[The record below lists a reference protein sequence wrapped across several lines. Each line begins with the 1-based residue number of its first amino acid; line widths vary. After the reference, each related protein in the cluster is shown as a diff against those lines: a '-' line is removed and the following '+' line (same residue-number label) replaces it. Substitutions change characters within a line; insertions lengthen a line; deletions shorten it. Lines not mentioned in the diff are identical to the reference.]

1 MDLIF
6 YNGYKLYTKQKG
18 SYQRCIDYLEKDLE
32 KVLLPYQKIFIHNL
46 VKGKETNNIY
56 GDDFIVKIAS
66 KVNSQDDFVLSIK
79 DYDENQVFEGEISIS
94 FDKNELRQLI
104 SLLEGCLK

>member
-6 YNGYKLYTKQKG
+6 YNGEKLYAKQKE
-18 SYQRCIDYLEKDLE
+18 SYKRCVDYLEKDLG
-32 KVLLPYQKIFIHNL
+32 KVLLPYKKTFVYNL

-56 GDDFIVKIAS
+56 GDDFKVEIS
-66 KVNSQDDFVLSIK
+66 PKVNSQNDFVLSIK
-79 DYDENQVFEGEISIS
+79 DYDENQVFENEINIS
-94 FDKNELRQLI
+94 FDNDELRQLI